1 MRLPEGIQPFAFGHL
16 LLQAGLICRIDR
28 FGCDAKALG
37 ELEHRLLEAQPLL
50 LHPPADRVGAAGADM
65 AVGEVL
71 AGVEAEAGPAVLM
84 PGATGEELTAHPPEA
99 GGLKEIDDLQPL
111 PDLLDHRWM
120 QPHQQWASLV
130 MALYSRFT
138 CRIEVLQWMKSSPA
152 R

>member
-1 MRLPEGIQPFAFGHL
+1 
-16 LLQAGLICRIDR
+16 
-28 FGCDAKALG
+28 
-37 ELEHRLLEAQPLL
+37 
-50 LHPPADRVGAAGADM
+50 
-65 AVGEVL
+65 
-71 AGVEAEAGPAVLM
+71 M